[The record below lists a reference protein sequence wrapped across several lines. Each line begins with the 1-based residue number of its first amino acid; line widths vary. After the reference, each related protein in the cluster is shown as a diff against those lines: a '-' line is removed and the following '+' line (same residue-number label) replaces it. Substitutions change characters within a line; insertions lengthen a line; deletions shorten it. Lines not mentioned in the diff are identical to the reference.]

1 MKGQVGF
8 KEREELLKL
17 EDRVS
22 FLKATWEEPYLA

>member
-1 MKGQVGF
+1 MKGQV

-22 FLKATWEEPYLA
+22 FLKATWEKPYLA